1 MVLSIKIY
9 DKEESV
15 KSFVLGLGLS
25 IMVACFFEI
34 GRLFSYA
41 EPYFP
46 TQRIKSKLNVA
57 EYQHFALKRKITR
70 DKLGTRKSL

>member
-41 EPYFP
+41 EKLF
-46 TQRIKSKLNVA
+46 THAEGQMKIK
-57 EYQHFALKRKITR
+57 RC
-70 DKLGTRKSL
+70 

>member
-1 MVLSIKIY
+1 MRLMKLR
-9 DKEESV
+9 V
-15 KSFVLGLGLS
+15 KSFVYGLLS
-25 IMVACFFEI
+25 SFGFLCFLI
-34 GRLFSYA
+34 LLSDA

>member
-1 MVLSIKIY
+1 MLIVGNHY
-9 DKEESV
+9 
-15 KSFVLGLGLS
+15 
-25 IMVACFFEI
+25 
-34 GRLFSYA
+34 LFTDA